1 MAAGTRRQFLAVA
14 GGGALMA
21 GHVQSAAEPHA
32 FFVAEAALAMR
43 SLAESWG
50 DQPYGA
56 VVVRDGAIL
65 GFGPSRV
72 VAEQDPNAHAERVAL
87 RDAQARLGTTDL
99 SGAVLYST
107 SRPCPACEAAAAAA
121 NLDRMLVGPEAA
133 DAGKPRPR

>member
-32 FFVAEAALAMR
+32 FFVAEAERMKRQAVDA
-43 SLAESWG
+43 G

-56 VVVRDGAIL
+56 VVVRGGAIV

-72 VAEQDPNAHAERVAL
+72 VAERNPDAHAERVAL

-99 SGAVLYST
+99 AGAVLYST

-121 NLDRMLVGPEAA
+121 NLDRMLVGPDAA

>member
-1 MAAGTRRQFLAVA
+1 MGANNRRRFLCLASSGAAL
-14 GGGALMA
+14 LA
-21 GHVQSAAEPHA
+21 GHAPSADGPHA
-32 FFVAEAALAMR
+32 FFVAEAERMKRQAVDA
-43 SLAESWG
+43 G

-56 VVVRDGAIL
+56 VVVRGGAIV

-72 VAEQDPNAHAERVAL
+72 VAERNPDAHAERVAL

-99 SGAVLYST
+99 AGAVLYST

-121 NLDRMLVGPEAA
+121 NLDRMLVGPDAA

>member
-1 MAAGTRRQFLAVA
+1 MNDRRRFLCLAGVGAVVLAGDVVSA
-14 GGGALMA
+14 G
-21 GHVQSAAEPHA
+21 EPHA
-32 FFVAEAALAMR
+32 FFVAEAQRMKQLAVD
-43 SLAESWG
+43 AG

-56 VVVRDGAIL
+56 VLVRGGAIL
-65 GFGPSRV
+65 GYGPSRV
-72 VAEQDPNAHAERVAL
+72 IAEQDPNAHAERVAL
-87 RDAQARLGTTDL
+87 RDAQARMGTTDL

>member
-32 FFVAEAALAMR
+32 FFVAEAERMKRRAVDA
-43 SLAESWG
+43 G